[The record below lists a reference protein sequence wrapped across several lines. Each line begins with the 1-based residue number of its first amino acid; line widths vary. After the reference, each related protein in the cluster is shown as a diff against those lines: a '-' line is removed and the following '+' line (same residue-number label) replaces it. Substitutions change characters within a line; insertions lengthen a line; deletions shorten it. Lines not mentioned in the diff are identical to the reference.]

1 MKFAG
6 VELNEPRIMGVIN
19 VSPESF
25 YKGSVRN
32 DEKALAE
39 TAVKMVEEGAS
50 FIDVGARSTAP
61 YLETQIPLEE
71 EIRRAVWAVK

>member
-6 VELNEPRIMGVIN
+6 VNLDEPRIMGVIN

-32 DEKALAE
+32 DEKAWQ
-39 TAVKMVEEGAS
+39 K
-50 FIDVGARSTAP
+50 P
-61 YLETQIPLEE
+61 PLEWS
-71 EIRRAVWAVK
+71 RRARAS